1 MLSTIYGAVAA
12 RRRRYYERHG
22 DARRRLARPVVS
34 VGALAAGGRGKT
46 PTTAFLAELLRDAGE
61 RPAIL
66 SRGYGRRTVADG
78 VVVVRT
84 ADRIVADIDV
94 AGDEPR
100 MLAERL
106 NVAVLVAEDR
116 YLAGRMAETAFGA
129 TVHLLDDGYQYL
141 TLERDV
147 NLLLIDPDD
156 PDHQTLPFGPLRERP
171 EAARYANALIVDTPD
186 DAAAA
191 AAAARLGAG
200 TWFRLDRSIGAP
212 RPIGAGAA
220 ADDTLPRPGDRVL
233 VAAGIA
239 LPERFAAAL
248 GDAGYDVAGVV
259 PFLDHHRFTR
269 ASLRQIAGRAAA
281 AGVDTVLTT
290 EKDAVRLAAL
300 APFPVR
306 LAAVPLVASV
316 EPREAF
322 RGWLLDR
329 VAAAAELAKQ
339 PDRTARTDW
348 TQRVDRAERTTHPA
362 GGHR

>member
-84 ADRIVADIDV
+84 ADRIVADTDV

-100 MLAERL
+100 MLAEHL

-129 TVHLLDDGYQYL
+129 TVHLLDDGYQHL

-156 PDHQTLPFGPLRERP
+156 PDHRTLPFGPLRERP
-171 EAARYANALIVDTPD
+171 EAARCADALIVDTPD
-186 DAAAA
+186 DAIAA

-212 RPIGAGAA
+212 RPIGPGAGAA

-239 LPERFAAAL
+239 APERFAAAL

-259 PFLDHHRFTR
+259 PFRDHHRFTR
-269 ASLRQIAGRAAA
+269 GSLRQIAGRAAA
-281 AGVDTVLTT
+281 AGVDSVLTT

-329 VAAAAELAKQ
+329 VAAAAARAE
-339 PDRTARTDW
+339 PTARG
-348 TQRVDRAERTTHPA
+348 DRAERTARAVQTARPA
-362 GGHR
+362 GDPR